1 MRKLT
6 IDELF
11 LLISLKKSGS
21 ISVISNEYKPLIHLG
36 LVSNYSTKHLLT
48 DKGKKLIE
56 KMRLLN

>member
-21 ISVISNEYKPLIHLG
+21 ISVISDEYKSLIHLG
-36 LVSNYSTKHLLT
+36 LVSNYNTKHLLT

-56 KMRLLN
+56 KMRSLN